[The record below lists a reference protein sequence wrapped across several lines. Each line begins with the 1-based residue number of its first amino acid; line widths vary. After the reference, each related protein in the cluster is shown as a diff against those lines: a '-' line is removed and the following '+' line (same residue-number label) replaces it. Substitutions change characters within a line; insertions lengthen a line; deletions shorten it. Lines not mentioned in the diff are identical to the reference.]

1 MWPTQDETRCDHVM
15 CLGQTSWIFQKNSCN
30 RETLESLNKC
40 KRWTTDFCC
49 SFLCSPTHS
58 EDTVYT
64 AHWSLP
70 QTQLWK
76 LKSSRDSLE
85 CGKQGVFSACL
96 FLSCCCIQL
105 QTVTATEAWLW
116 FLLLFV
122 WFCIFTS
129 SDGMCDII
137 LLQMQLLTL
146 LENTSSLAAESR
158 RKQ

>member
-15 CLGQTSWIFQKNSCN
+15 CLGKTSWIFQKNSCN

-96 FLSCCCIQL
+96 FLSCCCIL

>member
-64 AHWSLP
+64 VHWSLP

-96 FLSCCCIQL
+96 FLSCCCIL